1 MCFWKIGKKKKKTKT
16 KFLIFEIYI
25 DFEKH
30 IFEVIYKFSFQV
42 FCIFKI
48 NKRRKQSLFFL
59 LYTSI
64 ISQCKI
70 LKLIFLLYLYLIN
83 VTNSKY
89 FYYKS
94 NMNIFQLIKS
104 QI

>member
-30 IFEVIYKFSFQV
+30 VFEVIYKFCFQV

-48 NKRRKQSLFFL
+48 NKRHKQSFFFPFI
-59 LYTSI
+59 Y
-64 ISQCKI
+64 KH
-70 LKLIFLLYLYLIN
+70 YLA
-83 VTNSKY
+83 
-89 FYYKS
+89 
-94 NMNIFQLIKS
+94 M
-104 QI
+104 

>member
-30 IFEVIYKFSFQV
+30 VFEVIYKFSFQV

-48 NKRRKQSLFFL
+48 NKRHEQLFFFFYIQVL
-59 LYTSI
+59 FS
-64 ISQCKI
+64 
-70 LKLIFLLYLYLIN
+70 N
-83 VTNSKY
+83 VKY
-89 FYYKS
+89 
-94 NMNIFQLIKS
+94 
-104 QI
+104 